1 MEGLLVAS
9 NPWGPTIVTLTLV
22 TVVALPTLLLTRG
35 YRKAVCRR
43 LAITRDKEAREVLS
57 EGLSQAW
64 QVTAKT
70 VVIASVVCTV
80 TILSPAVATRTW
92 WLVTVVLLL
101 DMLVVWSWFTQAV
114 PARDRERH
122 LGPEET

>member
-9 NPWGPTIVTLTLV
+9 NPWGPTIATLTLV
-22 TVVALPTLLLTRG
+22 TVVALPTLLLTRS
-35 YRKAVCRR
+35 YRKAVCRC

-101 DMLVVWSWFTQAV
+101 DMLVVWSWLTQTV

-122 LGPEET
+122 LDPEET